1 MENNDGEKILE
12 TIASV
17 NRQLQDGKFAEP
29 WEGVEVM
36 SKLLKRYNDY
46 LKLYNK
52 ERKYN

>member
-1 MENNDGEKILE
+1 MENDEGVKILE

-17 NRQLQDGKFAEP
+17 NRQLQAGKFAEP

-36 SKLLKRYNDY
+36 SKLLKRHNDY

-52 ERKYN
+52 EKEFN

>member
-1 MENNDGEKILE
+1 MKGNDGEKILE

-17 NRQLQDGKFAEP
+17 NRQLQADKFAEP

-46 LKLYNK
+46 LKQYNN
-52 ERKYN
+52 ERSYN

>member
-1 MENNDGEKILE
+1 MENDEGYKILE

-46 LKLYNK
+46 LKQYNN
-52 ERKYN
+52 ERSYS